1 MSFTATSSRGLATQS
16 TAPALVEFKKEIQRL
31 GKGPMPPE
39 ELAGLQKNLSRSYL
53 QNFETLGQV
62 IHQVSPLIAN
72 GVDLNFLEHY
82 VDAMLK
88 ETPASVIATAAK
100 HLSFEHSLVLIVGDL
115 AVIEKPVRALGWGDV
130 TVLDKEGKVLR

>member
-1 MSFTATSSRGLATQS
+1 
-16 TAPALVEFKKEIQRL
+16 
-31 GKGPMPPE
+31 MPPE